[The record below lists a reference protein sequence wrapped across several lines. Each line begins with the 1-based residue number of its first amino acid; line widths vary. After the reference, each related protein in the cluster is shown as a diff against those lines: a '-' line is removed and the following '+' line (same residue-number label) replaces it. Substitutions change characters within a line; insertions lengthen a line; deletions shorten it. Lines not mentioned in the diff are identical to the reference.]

1 LLRCASSTARRRRTR
16 EPELALDEALAQRHR
31 AALLFADAVRL
42 DMLDDDDDL
51 EADPARDALNESD

>member
-1 LLRCASSTARRRRTR
+1 MNDPRN
-16 EPELALDEALAQRHR
+16 PMDELELELQEALGQRHR

-51 EADPARDALNESD
+51 EADPARDALIQAD

>member
-1 LLRCASSTARRRRTR
+1 MNDERTT
-16 EPELALDEALAQRHR
+16 PQDDVELALQEALGQRHR

-51 EADPARDALNESD
+51 EADPWRDAVSSED